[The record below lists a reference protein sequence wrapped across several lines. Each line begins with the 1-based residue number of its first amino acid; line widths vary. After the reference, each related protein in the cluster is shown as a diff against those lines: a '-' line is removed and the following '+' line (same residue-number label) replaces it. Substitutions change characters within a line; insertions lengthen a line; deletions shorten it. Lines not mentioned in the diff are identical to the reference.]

1 MIYTNVYDLVCS
13 IVKADPQTTI
23 SSYSLQWSQGGEIS
37 THSSALAA
45 NTDESRD
52 ITQAIFDCL
61 SSHFFSF
68 RAPGTV
74 DFTFA
79 HFRFDDQGLTTQATW
94 EIARPSEFEETTF
107 SFKDQQDVWGTK
119 IQVIGGS
126 NFETIRASLN
136 ATGEVKFELVL
147 DEKGWVKNNVAFSLV
162 EEAPE
167 MIEPGVLAL
176 INDNLPAIN
185 NAIRTQLMNFAKEAA
200 ADFTTADTSNFSL
213 EWSSEGSLIYP
224 NEEFGEDI
232 TNTPLNAIATEHM
245 KAEHCK
251 RIFDFPCN
259 CFFEVT

>member
-23 SSYSLQWSQGGEIS
+23 SSSNLQWGQGWEIS

-52 ITQAIFDCL
+52 ITQAIMDCL
-61 SSHFFSF
+61 GDHFFSF
-68 RAPGTV
+68 CAPGTV
-74 DFTFA
+74 SFTL
-79 HFRFDDQGLTTQATW
+79 HDFRFDDQGLTTQATW
-94 EIARPSEFEETTF
+94 EIERPSEFEETTF
-107 SFKDQQDVWGTK
+107 FFKDQQDVWGTK
-119 IQVIGGS
+119 IQVIGVS
-126 NFETIRASLN
+126 DFETIRAPLN
-136 ATGEVKFELVL
+136 ATGEFKFELIL
-147 DEKGWVKNNVAFSLV
+147 DEKGWVKKNVAFSLV

-185 NAIRTQLMNFAKEAA
+185 NAIRTQLMNFAKESA
-200 ADFTTADTSNFSL
+200 ADFTNADTSNFSL
-213 EWSSEGSLIYP
+213 QWSSEGSLIYT

-232 TNTPLNAIATEHM
+232 TNTRLNATATEHM

-251 RIFDFPCN
+251 RIFDLPCN